1 MADID
6 ELQIKIKADS
16 AKASD
21 SIDKLASSLD
31 SLGKS
36 LSFDTSKL
44 SNIASGIRSM
54 SDAATG
60 FKGAKSKEITSL
72 ATALSKFSNVDTSS
86 FYGIS
91 AAMKNLEE

>member
-36 LSFDTSKL
+36 LSLIPVNFQT
-44 SNIASGIRSM
+44 
-54 SDAATG
+54 
-60 FKGAKSKEITSL
+60 
-72 ATALSKFSNVDTSS
+72 
-86 FYGIS
+86 
-91 AAMKNLEE
+91 

>member
-21 SIDKLASSLD
+21 PKSDGSGDKYNKLASSLD
-31 SLGKS
+31 NLGKS

-86 FYGIS
+86 
-91 AAMKNLEE
+91 

>member
-31 SLGKS
+31 SLGKVYH
-36 LSFDTSKL
+36 LIPVNFQT
-44 SNIASGIRSM
+44 
-54 SDAATG
+54 
-60 FKGAKSKEITSL
+60 
-72 ATALSKFSNVDTSS
+72 
-86 FYGIS
+86 
-91 AAMKNLEE
+91 